1 MRRGNRI
8 FLTLD
13 RSFRDEGVLNP
24 VPSCWVQDDL
34 VLVLHVPSGRV
45 SLRSHDCLAGLYMR
59 SLFMWEIQGVY
70 LRLPSFGGLLPLSP
84 EIEEQTA
91 RFCLARSESLGSM
104 SSALFYSVI
113 HSFRL

>member
-1 MRRGNRI
+1 
-8 FLTLD
+8 
-13 RSFRDEGVLNP
+13 
-24 VPSCWVQDDL
+24 
-34 VLVLHVPSGRV
+34 
-45 SLRSHDCLAGLYMR
+45 
-59 SLFMWEIQGVY
+59 MWEIQGVY